1 MKRRRA
7 LPMLL
12 LAFLVSCELDKDVL
26 VPTFGDSGLL
36 QDTYPLTEGMKGMI
50 DGVYAVDAGG
60 NRFGSTVVLKWRGV
74 SLSVFSGVNAG
85 YFVLQ
90 GGRLDSVFFF
100 EGYWRY
106 QSGTETG
113 LASIRI
119 NKEEGGRGLMGDSS
133 ALVPPTLR
141 GQVGDGISAP
151 STPVIFR
158 FLRPIRPE
166 LLQNNFRI
174 VAHRGGGRTSEKLPH
189 SENSVEIIRMA
200 EQFGATGIEIDARLT
215 HDGIPVLYH
224 DNLLNPRLVQK
235 VPLVGRVEDFTF
247 VELRS
252 LVRLINGEKI
262 PTLDEALR
270 TVVEETTLEFVWL
283 DSKSEGVGL
292 MSKVVPVQQKY
303 LALARQR
310 GRRLEIVV
318 GLPTDATFSEFS
330 ALPDARNIPSL
341 CELSP
346 ELVRQVNAWY
356 WGPRWTLG
364 TQDAEVSAMHAEGR
378 RAIPWTLDQGPYM
391 EQYLAQ
397 GSFDGFCTNYP
408 SLLAYHYYVR

>member
-1 MKRRRA
+1 MNCRRA
-7 LPMLL
+7 LPIILVL
-12 LAFLVSCELDKDVL
+12 LASCELDKDVV
-26 VPTFGDSGLL
+26 VPSFGDSGLL
-36 QDTYPLTEGMKGMI
+36 QDTYPLSEGMKGMI

-60 NRFGSTVVLKWRGV
+60 NRFGPTVVLKWRGEY
-74 SLSVFSGVNAG
+74 LSVFSGVNAG
-85 YFVLQ
+85 YFVLR

-113 LASIRI
+113 LATLRI

-133 ALVPPTLR
+133 LSGLLTLR
-141 GQVGDGISAP
+141 GQVGDGNSAP
-151 STPVIFR
+151 STPVVFR

-166 LLQNNFRI
+166 LLRKDFRI

-215 HDGIPVLYH
+215 RDGIPVLYH
-224 DNLLNPRLVQK
+224 DELLNPRLVQK
-235 VPLVGRVEDFTF
+235 VPLVGRVEDFAF

-252 LVRLINGEKI
+252 LVRLVNGERI

-292 MSKVVPVQQKY
+292 MAKVVPIQQTY
-303 LALARQR
+303 LALAQQR
-310 GRRLEIVV
+310 GRKLEIVV

-330 ALPDARNIPSL
+330 ALPGSRDIPSL

-346 ELVRQVNAWY
+346 EMVRQVNALF

-364 TQDAEVSAMHAEGR
+364 MQNAEVSAMHAEGR
-378 RAIPWTLDQGPYM
+378 RAIPWTLDQGAYM

-397 GSFDGFCTNYP
+397 GSYDGFCTNYP